1 MTRSTLLVLTLWAAG
16 LCAAAQFAKVGVPLA
31 EMSALYPQAGSSIG
45 LLVTLI
51 SAVGVVAGL
60 FAGMLG
66 SRFGLRRL
74 LLGALWL
81 GAILSLVQALLPP
94 FPIMLGLRLAEGL
107 SHLGVVVA
115 APTLIGTIAPARWRP
130 AAMTLWGTF
139 FGVAFALTAWAGLP
153 LVERFGP
160 AALFL
165 AHATVTGVVAGALT
179 FMLREP
185 ASGEGTNDPLTLP
198 LILSRH
204 RTTYASP
211 FVAAP
216 ALGWLFYTFTFVA
229 LTTVLPQ
236 LVPAEQRTLTAT
248 LMPLASIA
256 VSLTFGIALLRVMSA
271 IGVVLLGFVLSALI
285 AALMIANG
293 ITAWGSI
300 TLLGTLGLVQ
310 GASFAAI
317 PALNPAPEDQALAN
331 GGMAQMG
338 NLGNL
343 AGTPVL
349 LWALGAGGVAPMMGL
364 AIASYAVAFALHV
377 VLANKRKG
385 PRA

>member
-1 MTRSTLLVLTLWAAG
+1 MRTVLLVLTLWAAG

-31 EMSALYPQAGSSIG
+31 EISALYPQAGSAIG
-45 LLVTLI
+45 FLVTLV

-81 GAILSLVQALLPP
+81 GAILSLVQSTLPP
-94 FPIMLGLRLAEGL
+94 FPIMLGLRGAEGL

-115 APTLIGTIAPARWRP
+115 APTLIGTVTPSRWRP

-160 AALFL
+160 AALFVAHGVATAAVAAAL
-165 AHATVTGVVAGALT
+165 A

-185 ASGEGTNDPLTLP
+185 EANGQAGERLTLP
-198 LILSRH
+198 LVVRRH

-211 FVAAP
+211 SIAAP

-236 LVPAEQRTLTAT
+236 LVPPEERTLTAT

-256 VSLTFGIALLRVMSA
+256 VSLTFGIALLRSMSA
-271 IGVVLLGFVLSALI
+271 VGVVLLGLALSAAA
-285 AALMIANG
+285 AALMIATG
-293 ITAWGSI
+293 VTAWGSI
-300 TLLGTLGLVQ
+300 ALLGTLGLVQ

-317 PALNPAPEDQALAN
+317 PDLNPAPNDQALAN

-349 LWALGAGGVAPMMGL
+349 LWALGAGGVTTTMGL
-364 AIASYAVAFALHV
+364 AVISYAAAFALHV
-377 VLANKRKG
+377 VLARKRKG